1 MLDSGLTTPGGPV
14 TGKAQIDTRDWV
26 DKEVAEFL
34 RETFAMIPQV
44 AGDDQRMKLWL
55 KAREPMML
63 SYTKKLWLSMHA
75 SSKMDYCSKAEKLFN
90 AILTTKPLS
99 VLSCT
104 SQKELNALLEAS
116 IPSVLSPGTVF
127 TPDELE
133 GRAALV
139 MLCGAI
145 QELLS
150 PHLGKL
156 RSEK

>member
-1 MLDSGLTTPGGPV
+1 MVDSGLATPDGPV
-14 TGKAQIDTRDWV
+14 VGTAWINPITQLDND
-26 DKEVAEFL
+26 VAEFL

-127 TPDELE
+127 TPEELE

-139 MLCGAI
+139 MLGGAI

-150 PHLGKL
+150 PHLGKI

>member
-1 MLDSGLTTPGGPV
+1 MLNPGLTTPVGPM

-55 KAREPMML
+55 KSREPMML
-63 SYTKKLWLSMHA
+63 SYTRKLWISMHA
-75 SSKMDYCSKAEKLFN
+75 SSKMDYCSKAGKLFN

-104 SQKELNALLEAS
+104 NQKELDDLLEAS

-127 TPDELE
+127 TPEELE

-139 MLCGAI
+139 MLGGAI

-150 PHLGKL
+150 PHLGKM

>member
-1 MLDSGLTTPGGPV
+1 MIDSGLTTSNGPAV
-14 TGKAQIDTRDWV
+14 GKATIDTRDSL
-26 DKEVAEFL
+26 DREVAEFL
-34 RETFAMIPQV
+34 RESFAMIPQV

-63 SYTKKLWLSMHA
+63 SYTKKLWVSMHA
-75 SSKMDYCSKAEKLFN
+75 SSKMDYCSKVEKLFN
-90 AILTTKPLS
+90 AVVTTKPLS

-104 SQKELNALLEAS
+104 NQKELDALLVDS

-133 GRAALV
+133 GREALG
-139 MLCGAI
+139 MLGGAI
-145 QELLS
+145 HQLLS
-150 PHLGKL
+150 PHLDKI

>member
-1 MLDSGLTTPGGPV
+1 MVDSGLTVPDGPV
-14 TGKAQIDTRDWV
+14 VGKAWVDSTDWV

-63 SYTKKLWLSMHA
+63 SYTKKLWVSMHA

-90 AILTTKPLS
+90 AVVTTKPLS

-104 SQKELNALLEAS
+104 NQKELNALLEAS

-127 TPDELE
+127 TPEELE
-133 GRAALV
+133 GRAALA
-139 MLCGAI
+139 MLGGAI
-145 QELLS
+145 QGLLS
-150 PHLGKL
+150 PHLGKI